1 MRLLAFAASLRRESL
16 NKKLLAVAVT
26 RLRDLGAE
34 VDHADFAEF
43 DAPLYN
49 ADLQNGEG
57 FPAGVREFARR
68 LGAADGL
75 VIASPEYNY
84 SLPGT
89 LKNLIDWVSRIR
101 PVPFRGKSGLLLA
114 TSNGVIG
121 GIRGL
126 WQLRIPLEGN
136 GVFVYPDMFALASG
150 GQAFDETGG
159 LASPVMRERLEQL
172 LICYLQLGGKLAS
185 EDTRLTGED

>member
-1 MRLLAFAASLRRESL
+1 MRLLAFAASLRRGSL
-16 NKKLLAVAVT
+16 NKKLLAVAVA
-26 RLRDLGAE
+26 RLRELGAE

-49 ADLQNGEG
+49 FDVQTEQG
-57 FPAGVREFARR
+57 FPAGIREFARR
-68 LGAADGL
+68 LEGADGL

-89 LKNLIDWVSRIR
+89 LKNLIDWTSRIR
-101 PVPFRGKSGLLLA
+101 PVPFRGKSGLLLS
-114 TSNGVIG
+114 TSSGAIG

-136 GVFVYPDMFALASG
+136 GVFVYPDMLALASG
-150 GQAFDETGG
+150 GQAFDAAGKLT
-159 LASPVMRERLEQL
+159 SPAMRQRLEELLVGYVEIGERLLCRGE
-172 LICYLQLGGKLAS
+172 
-185 EDTRLTGED
+185 RLTGED